1 MVALKTLIPATALL
15 FSTSANAIGCY
26 VTGKSFDNMHGAL
39 NTFGVGT
46 TEEVKNDINTTCGIV
61 AGKTFKRGD
70 PSYSRCSTWEVYVGD
85 GAWNHINW
93 EIRLQDGGSAD
104 SLVMSYEKCVNALN
118 RELGGCSTGSE
129 QNNGGFY
136 YKIDPNNGPCGT
148 PQSDS

>member
-1 MVALKTLIPATALL
+1 
-15 FSTSANAIGCY
+15 
-26 VTGKSFDNMHGAL
+26 MHGAL
-39 NTFGVGT
+39 NTFGVDT

-93 EIRLQDGGSAD
+93 EIRLQDGGSVD